1 MTRRPSLRY
10 RLMLSTALLVM
21 LGFAVAIP
29 IAAEAVVVNC
39 NAGQTIKQ
47 ALSLSGGGSSGPKQ
61 LVITVSGNCNENVV
75 INRDDVTINTNGI
88 ASATIT
94 APDAGQAVITL
105 DGARRIVID
114 GVVANGITVVGGTFG
129 LAATRGSTA
138 ILANCD
144 VSAATN
150 SAVNSS
156 YSSTLEVDR
165 CVVHNSNRGIVAGN
179 GGQVAVTNS
188 TVRDNTN
195 EGILAVR
202 VAYVRVGQDR
212 AGNVVA
218 RPVTVNN
225 NGTQGISVFDSSA
238 ATIVATTVTNNAGN
252 GVLFERG
259 SAGTVGTGSNG
270 LVASNTVQNNALTGT
285 GSGISIYKASSVLVQ
300 GNTINSN
307 GRGIFV
313 GSASSATI
321 IGNTIQSN
329 IGRGVQVAETS
340 SARIGLV
347 DAATTT
353 AANTISGNGSDGI
366 GVFDGGEAVVH
377 GNTISSNGGNG
388 INMNLSTMNLVG
400 GNTVSS
406 NTSHGIFVG
415 ASRLFQGP
423 GTFGTLPNLVDVSQ
437 NNGLAGLFL
446 FNNSSADLYR
456 ITLTGNARQGIGASL
471 NSTINLHVYDP
482 ARPSNFISI
491 TNNATANVANNNDG
505 IALFSASM
513 LVSPQNPGGPGQV
526 LISGHPSWGVNC
538 FGTTN
543 KAAAA
548 LDTTGISNNALGT
561 VNCGGF

>member
-491 TNNATANVANNNDG
+491 TNWLPDTPLNILQSYVLCGALILLVLLCRRYEASQVA
-505 IALFSASM
+505 LLRCFSANS
-513 LVSPQNPGGPGQV
+513 S
-526 LISGHPSWGVNC
+526 SGDRTRRFRPRMA
-538 FGTTN
+538 
-543 KAAAA
+543 K
-548 LDTTGISNNALGT
+548 
-561 VNCGGF
+561 